1 MKTSPRHIVWI
12 GLLFCGVAFGQAT
25 YTIKPGDSLAKIARK
40 HGCTA
45 DELAKANGLKLT
57 AVIHPGQALKIPGKT
72 GSAPA
77 GGQAAVPADGTHVIQ
92 PGDTFAAI
100 SRRYGVPMDRLLA
113 ANPGVDPKSLRPGQ
127 KVNLAAAP
135 KAAAPAPAPEPA
147 PAPAPT
153 PAPAP
158 APTPTPAVEPPAAEA
173 PPEDA
178 APATPAPATDAP
190 AHAVPPPAATEGKII
205 TVAVESEITFGE
217 FAAKHGTDIARL
229 NELNGLDLNS
239 STVLAKGSELYVPS
253 QP

>member
-57 AVIHPGQALKIPGKT
+57 AVIHPGQTLKVPGKT

-77 GGQAAVPADGTHVIQ
+77 GGQATVPADGTHIIQ
-92 PGDTFAAI
+92 SGDTFAAI
-100 SRRYGVPMDRLLA
+100 SRRYGIPMDSLLA

-127 KVNLAAAP
+127 KVNLAATP
-135 KAAAPAPAPEPA
+135 KAVTPAPAPEPA

-153 PAPAP
+153 PT
-158 APTPTPAVEPPAAEA
+158 PTPSPAVEPPAAEA
-173 PPEDA
+173 PPEAA
-178 APATPAPATDAP
+178 APATEATEAPATDAP
-190 AHAVPPPAATEGKII
+190 ADAVPAPAATEGKII

-229 NELNGLDLNS
+229 NELNGLDLSS